1 MFAHYFTITTP
12 GVLCLL
18 LGVGVEPIFSSRV
31 NINNILAFNFIP
43 LMVEEVKVEED
54 KTKHICVLV
63 SSEQSVSAVRGV
75 MYVVMP
81 ASLLLYSGH
90 CLGLPDSSDQSSCNT
105 ILCTSGSLD
114 VSETARLSQ
123 APGQTPARP
132 PPQPGDQGL
141 LHGGGEVGVRDGG
154 PADWPVPRLC

>member
-43 LMVEEVKVEED
+43 LRVEEVKVEED

-63 SSEQSVSAVRGV
+63 SSEQSQCPLS
-75 MYVVMP
+75 VV
-81 ASLLLYSGH
+81 
-90 CLGLPDSSDQSSCNT
+90 
-105 ILCTSGSLD
+105 
-114 VSETARLSQ
+114 
-123 APGQTPARP
+123 
-132 PPQPGDQGL
+132 
-141 LHGGGEVGVRDGG
+141 
-154 PADWPVPRLC
+154 